1 MLKFITILF
10 VAPILLSAGLDTSKI
25 SRVLSSLQYKKPLT
39 FYKAKKIDIDNAL
52 HFTSLDKADI
62 ILFPNKSY
70 KIKKIVI
77 SDSYGD
83 LRKNKKSIGAIYLR
97 KGRTQIVFIKERL
110 RDNGL
115 ILPKRF
121 KKYIITE
128 CELNPICLLVN

>member
-10 VAPILLSAGLDTSKI
+10 VAPILVSAKLDTIKI
-25 SRVLSSLQYKKPLT
+25 SRVLSSLEYKTPLT
-39 FYKAKKIDIDNAL
+39 FYKAKKIDINNGL

-62 ILFPNKSY
+62 VLFPKKSNNL
-70 KIKKIVI
+70 KKIII

-97 KGRTQIVFIKERL
+97 KGRTQIVFVQERL
-110 RDNGL
+110 KNKGL
-115 ILPKRF
+115 VLPKKF

-128 CELNPICLLVN
+128 CELNPICLLMN